1 MKSENLPERRR
12 RHAVQLEAAITRSDG
27 SIVTSSVS
35 DLSLDGC
42 CLTGTF
48 RIGEQIKITIPRIGT
63 HVAQIRWSFMDRSG
77 ARFIHAVPHAPAK
90 QDEVVGSGGGT

>member
-1 MKSENLPERRR
+1 MKSGSWPERRQ
-12 RHAVQLEAAITRSDG
+12 RHAVQLEAAVTRSDG

-48 RIGEQIKITIPRIGT
+48 RIGEEIWVTIPRIGT
-63 HVAQIRWSFMDRSG
+63 HKAQIRWSFLDRSG
-77 ARFIHAVPHAPAK
+77 VRFISSISRDA
-90 QDEVVGSGGGT
+90 DTD

>member
-1 MKSENLPERRR
+1 MTSGIWPDRRQ
-12 RHAVQLEAAITRSDG
+12 RHAVRLEALVTRDG
-27 SIVTSSVS
+27 GAVVTCDVS

-48 RIGEQIKITIPRIGT
+48 RIGEEIQMTIPRIGT

-77 ARFIHAVPHAPAK
+77 ARFLHAAHAPAE
-90 QDEVVGSGGGT
+90 QHEDVGSGGGT